1 MPRTSIPPRRNDVA
15 AAEITALAAGAGP
28 PANRI
33 AALRKLCGL
42 VLLVVLLVSAMMLS
56 LEPRFSAQ
64 SPSARR
70 PSKGSREAGAQL
82 ILEERDGLENRPAPS
97 RGYSAPKVRST
108 NVVSIRP
115 SWNALWLRIS

>member
-1 MPRTSIPPRRNDVA
+1 VA

-28 PANRI
+28 PANKI

-56 LEPRFSAQ
+56 LEPKIA
-64 SPSARR
+64 ARR
-70 PSKGSREAGAQL
+70 PPKGSREAGAQP

-97 RGYSAPKVRST
+97 HV
-108 NVVSIRP
+108 
-115 SWNALWLRIS
+115 